1 MTKETEIIN
10 EAINI
15 RLPEEIV
22 NWLDSLVKQKLYRNR
37 SEAIREFAREYILK
51 NRGEEK
57 K

>member
-15 RLPEEIV
+15 RLSEELV